1 MAGAWARDAPKR
13 GRGAAAGGDPL
24 RGGWRWGDKKGGGVD
39 GAVRGGGGKVG
50 VGILFSARGEKS
62 GRCGNRGMRNGTKK

>member
-39 GAVRGGGGKVG
+39 GAVRGGGGKKGGGGVFYSVREERRVG
-50 VGILFSARGEKS
+50 GA
-62 GRCGNRGMRNGTKK
+62 GTEE